1 MASKCISVG
10 LLLAAETFV
19 MSLWFAL
26 AAVLPEMALEA
37 DLAPERQALM
47 TSAVQAGFV
56 LGRWPSGPR
65 RTGRPAGFSP
75 VRPIRS

>member
-37 DLAPERQALM
+37 DLGP
-47 TSAVQAGFV
+47 GDK
-56 LGRWPSGPR
+56 PS
-65 RTGRPAGFSP
+65 
-75 VRPIRS
+75 